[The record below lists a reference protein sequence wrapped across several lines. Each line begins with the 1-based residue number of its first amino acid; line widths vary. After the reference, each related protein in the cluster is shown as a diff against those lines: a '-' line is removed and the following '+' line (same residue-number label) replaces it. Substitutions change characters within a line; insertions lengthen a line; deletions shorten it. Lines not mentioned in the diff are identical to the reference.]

1 MAVRRFSNSSRKV
14 IKFPN
19 IICVI
24 LVISHWRC
32 LLITLSH
39 DLAPSATLGILAD
52 WTDINSSTSIS
63 KLASRHLGS
72 LSCCRRCIN
81 TCTQFRRKGFF
92 RPVAYYSNSNA
103 IFRPELLIICGDVDV
118 NPGPVS
124 KRKQARSTAPTCPVC
139 EKAVAKNHKRFICW
153 ICHDMMH
160 VKCSY
165 YKADFR
171 TIGISGNSPELIYAI
186 FSRY

>member
-19 IICVI
+19 IICVT

-72 LSCCRRCIN
+72 LSCCQRCIN
-81 TCTQFRRKGFF
+81 TCTQFRRNGFF

-103 IFRPELLIICGDVDV
+103 IFRPELLIICGDVDA

-124 KRKQARSTAPTCPVC
+124 KR
-139 EKAVAKNHKRFICW
+139 NIC
-153 ICHDMMH
+153 ILMCK
-160 VKCSY
+160 VKHNLCS
-165 YKADFR
+165 R
-171 TIGISGNSPELIYAI
+171 TISQGEKIYLSVIEHGLIL
-186 FSRY
+186 SQD

>member
-32 LLITLSH
+32 LLITPSH
-39 DLAPSATLGILAD
+39 DLAPSATLGTLAD

-92 RPVAYYSNSNA
+92 RPVAYYSNSNT
-103 IFRPELLIICGDVDV
+103 IFRPELLINCGDVDV
-118 NPGPVS
+118 NPGPVRNES
-124 KRKQARSTAPTCPVC
+124 KQGLLLQRVLFVRKKLQKIVNALSVGY
-139 EKAVAKNHKRFICW
+139 V
-153 ICHDMMH
+153 
-160 VKCSY
+160 
-165 YKADFR
+165 
-171 TIGISGNSPELIYAI
+171 TI
-186 FSRY
+186 